1 MRHATSLRRPPAP
14 PSKRDAAIF
23 NRATSRQRPPSPTW
37 PCGPPPRGGEA
48 SDRMR
53 AYGGANGR
61 GNLRENRED
70 PAPTVGRL
78 RGFHCASHCDPNVAH
93 GRRHARTMPPRAPPT
108 YGDPMVFTTTR
119 HLIAT
124 RRATSLQ
131 TPFPHMRMR
140 APAPPYARTMPPA
153 SPHEPVVLKRRG
165 TPRRYGLRIIAS
177 A

>member
-14 PSKRDAAIF
+14 PSKREAAIF

-78 RGFHCASHCDPNVAH
+78 RGFQCASHCDPNVAH
-93 GRRHARTMPPRAPPT
+93 WCRHARTMPTPHASP
-108 YGDPMVFTTTR
+108 YGDPMIFIMMR
-119 HLIAT
+119 SQIAT
-124 RRATSLQ
+124 RCAASLQ
-131 TPFPHMRMR
+131 TPLPICAYH
-140 APAPPYARTMPPA
+140 AHPACLPSMGT
-153 SPHEPVVLKRRG
+153 LWFLQRRG
-165 TPRRYGLRIIAS
+165 A
-177 A
+177 